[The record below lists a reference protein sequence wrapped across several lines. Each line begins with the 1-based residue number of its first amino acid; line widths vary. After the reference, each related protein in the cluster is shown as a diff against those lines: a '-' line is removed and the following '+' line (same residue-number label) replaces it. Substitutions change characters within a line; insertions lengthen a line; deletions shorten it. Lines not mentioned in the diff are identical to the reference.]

1 MDTTSHFLWIKLKSE
16 YFVPLYTQIQKLLG
30 DKKDIVEFQNIL
42 SIHITLYYFPKQL
55 SSNDIK
61 QIQTIKKHFWKRTIT
76 LQWYATFGDS
86 IHSKMYYLE
95 PGNSDGY
102 LDDCNNLLRNTFQE
116 YSSIIDNT
124 YSFIPHIT
132 LFKIRDIPA
141 FENVRIEV
149 EEILKNYLLSTVDI
163 NIYESIEL
171 FQVNSDF
178 SPEIQIILPLSD

>member
-1 MDTTSHFLWIKLKSE
+1 MHTTSHFLWIKLKSE
-16 YFVPLYTQIQKLLG
+16 YFVLLYTEIQKLLW

-61 QIQTIKKHFWKRTIT
+61 QIQTIKKHLWKRTVT

-116 YSSIIDNT
+116 YNSIIDNT

-141 FENVRIEV
+141 FENVRIEL
-149 EEILKNYLLSTVDI
+149 EEILKNHLLNTVDI

>member
-1 MDTTSHFLWIKLKSE
+1 
-16 YFVPLYTQIQKLLG
+16 
-30 DKKDIVEFQNIL
+30 
-42 SIHITLYYFPKQL
+42 
-55 SSNDIK
+55 
-61 QIQTIKKHFWKRTIT
+61 
-76 LQWYATFGDS
+76 
-86 IHSKMYYLE
+86 MYYLE

-116 YSSIIDNT
+116 YNSIIDNT

>member
-1 MDTTSHFLWIKLKSE
+1 MHTTSHFLWIKLKSE
-16 YFVPLYTQIQKLLG
+16 YFVPLYTQIQKLLW

-55 SSNDIK
+55 SSSDIN
-61 QIQTIKKHFWKRTIT
+61 QIQTIKKNFWKRTIT

-95 PGNSDGY
+95 PSNLDWY
-102 LDDCNNLLRNTFQE
+102 LNDCNNLLRSTFQE
-116 YSSIIDNT
+116 YNSIIDNT

-141 FENVRIEV
+141 FENVRTEV
-149 EEILKNYLLSTVDI
+149 EDILKNYLSSLIDKD
-163 NIYESIEL
+163 IYESIEL
-171 FQVNSDF
+171 FQVNSEF